1 MRRFNLTKNNSK
13 SECLPLQNGQC
24 LQYLKNI
31 FTAKFVAEKV
41 SSRHSLI
48 AMFERWKKSL
58 GEGWKCSALLIDLSK
73 VL

>member
-1 MRRFNLTKNNSK
+1 MRRFILTKNNSK
-13 SECLPLQNGQC
+13 SECLPLQKRKC
-24 LQYLKNI
+24 LQHLENI

-48 AMFERWKKSL
+48 GMFERWKKSL
-58 GEGWKCSALLIDLSK
+58 GEGWKCSALYIDLSK